1 MIGES
6 ETKKERSSQRW
17 VLKGQQPEIFLLF
30 ELFDFYLGLTLTTS
44 SVSGEYAKNF

>member
-17 VLKGQQPEIFLLF
+17 VLKGLQPEIFY
-30 ELFDFYLGLTLTTS
+30 YLNYLIFFGMNIDY
-44 SVSGEYAKNF
+44 V